1 MDVLAIIRRA
11 ADEAGTQVALA
22 ERLGVSQAYLSDV
35 LNGRRDP
42 GESIL
47 GPLGLERVVVYR
59 RKRSN
64 GSPAVAQ

>member
-11 ADEAGTQVALA
+11 AAEAGTQVALA

-47 GPLGLERVVVYR
+47 GPLGLERVVIYR
-59 RKRSN
+59 RKRLDEKH
-64 GSPAVAQ
+64 ATAQ